1 MFRIKIYLY
10 AIGAFIAALLGAY
23 WRGKSD
29 ADDAADERELN
40 EYVETRKRM
49 DDVDIPD
56 ADAGREWL
64 RRRQSERDL

>member
-1 MFRIKIYLY
+1 MFRIKVYL
-10 AIGAFIAALLGAY
+10 AALGAFIAALLGAY

-49 DDVDIPD
+49 DGAEFDGA
-56 ADAGREWL
+56 ADARDWL
-64 RRRQSERDL
+64 RDRKHNRNL